1 MNSIMQNRNS
11 GRSRKATVVNP
22 AAAAL
27 RGLAMTAVSVQ
38 AQQALGVPLAGKNN
52 LSFSVTELSRD
63 GVSSDETAVYGG
75 IYARRLNSE
84 NSPVQ
89 FSVIVRTAV
98 RALEKVSSEGIV
110 DAGALLAATYRV
122 NAFSITGATG
132 GTAVVWGK
140 ETTNDH
146 QFDRGR
152 LVARAP
158 ITTGVAYDF
167 RVGSATIAP
176 FVSYTAAYSKER
188 NFQGDEWVST
198 HKGWRYSNSS
208 GASVRFQK
216 TVLTLS
222 QISRERGMP
231 NRNRVLFTA
240 GMTW

>member
-1 MNSIMQNRNS
+1 MNRIMQIRNP
-11 GRSRKATVVNP
+11 GRSRKATVVNT

-27 RGLAMTAVSVQ
+27 LGLTMTAISVQ

-63 GVSSDETAVYGG
+63 GISEKTAAVYGG
-75 IYARRLNSE
+75 IYARRLNAE

-122 NAFSITGATG
+122 NAFSITGASG

-140 ETTNDH
+140 EANDDEL
-146 QFDRGR
+146 DRGR

-158 ITTGVAYDF
+158 IIAGVAYDL
-167 RVGSATIAP
+167 RVGAATIAP

-188 NFQGDEWVST
+188 NYQDDEWVST

-208 GASVRFQK
+208 GVSVRFRGTAL
-216 TVLTLS
+216 TVS
-222 QISRERGMP
+222 EINRERGMP
-231 NRNRVLFTA
+231 NRHRYLFTA

>member
-1 MNSIMQNRNS
+1 MNSILRSRNS
-11 GRSRKATVVNP
+11 GRSRKATVVNT

-27 RGLAMTAVSVQ
+27 LGLAMTAVSAQ

-63 GVSSDETAVYGG
+63 GISEEQTAVYGG

-84 NSPVQ
+84 TSPVQ

-98 RALEKVSSEGIV
+98 RALEKVSSEGVV

-122 NAFSITGATG
+122 KAFSITGASG

-140 ETTNDH
+140 EAGDDEL
-146 QFDRGR
+146 DRGR

-158 ITTGVAYDF
+158 ITAGIAYDL
-167 RVGSATIAP
+167 RVGSATVAP
-176 FVSYTAAYSKER
+176 FLSYTAAYSRER
-188 NFQGDEWVST
+188 NYQNDEWVST

-208 GASVRFQK
+208 GVSVRFRG
-216 TVLTLS
+216 TVLTVS
-222 QISRERGMP
+222 EINRERGMAD
-231 NRNRVLFTA
+231 RNRVLVTA